1 MQISFRELTPL
12 LTPKTPQGEGGY
24 GTPYRGEGVYRG
36 VYDPLLMGGVFK
48 GHMGPPSYVVHVW
61 VLCQDKLISKY
72 IGGNL
77 STDNMT
83 NVEKYWGECLV
94 VSIII
99 RIFVLT
105 LWSLVYVT
113 LPSVLW

>member
-1 MQISFRELTPL
+1 LGNFSQKFSRTFFSIIPIQISFRELTPL
-12 LTPKTPQGEGGY
+12 FDPKTPQGEGGY

-72 IGGNL
+72 NGGNL

-83 NVEKYWGECLV
+83 NVKKYWGKCLV
-94 VSIII
+94 V
-99 RIFVLT
+99 
-105 LWSLVYVT
+105 
-113 LPSVLW
+113 